1 MSQPDDKMVSGPAPS
16 SGQFVLW
23 FLLLAAMIVATWY
36 NYTLIVTPMSEMVG
50 GKAVIGGANAAEV
63 AAGLIVILE
72 IFQGI
77 FLLEAI
83 GVTTFF
89 PVIHEL
95 NDLARKGLK
104 ALTLFL
110 LSMFALIESGLV
122 WMHDV
127 LVVQEGIAVR
137 QDAFAQLP
145 LVAQMAIVFIMPFVL
160 MLGPLS
166 ADRVV
171 RMLRGQPV

>member
-1 MSQPDDKMVSGPAPS
+1 MNQNSDKTVSGPAPS
-16 SGQFVLW
+16 NGAFILW
-23 FLLLAAMIVATWY
+23 SLLLIAVVVATWY
-36 NYTLIVTPMSEMVG
+36 NYRLIVTPMSEMVG
-50 GKAVIGGANAAEV
+50 GKAVIGGASV
-63 AAGLIVILE
+63 ASIGAGVIVILE

-77 FLLEAI
+77 FFLEAI
-83 GVTTFF
+83 GATTFF

-104 ALTLFL
+104 AVTLFL

-127 LVVQEGIAVR
+127 LVVREGIAVR
-137 QDAFAQLP
+137 HDAFGQLP
-145 LVAQMAIVFIMPFVL
+145 LSAQMAVAFALPFIL
-160 MLGPLS
+160 ILTGLS

-171 RMLRGQPV
+171 QMLRGKSV